1 MEHEKQ
7 KASKRLDLQG
17 IRGLAIAAVLLYHFY
32 PKQFPYGCLGVDQFF
47 VLSGFLMCLLLKRAE
62 NESPYSLITLFYYR
76 RFKRLLP
83 LYLLVI
89 LLSLLF
95 FYNFFP
101 ITTTETNRSSA
112 VRALLFVSNWP
123 NPVKL
128 AYNAMNERT
137 GDIFAHTWSLSVEIQ
152 FYFLVPVIFLIG
164 KVMPTRFQIL
174 YFAIIGTISYS
185 YFLISPRLIAKNS
198 VFARIWQFVAGML
211 VYLCTLLKNDHM
223 SCKNNQEEFEKL
235 LDTKMVEENKAAKPK
250 PTSTTISKIFS
261 YFFLFCFLY
270 ITFFACHL
278 GSWVKPMITV
288 VTGCLMMVSEDNEF
302 LSNKFLAYLGDI
314 SYSLYLIHWS
324 IEQYW
329 WFTTHGDPNY
339 KIQAILVSI
348 CLAIIV
354 FETFE
359 KWYLKI
365 SSTSLGILILALF
378 VLNVLLIEKDQ
389 VFELIGGDSYDAQ
402 QANYKWNTHTVQN
415 LYSPTCNYESKDSPF
430 GWCRHTMQKFV
441 NNVKHK
447 MFILNA
453 LPEIN
458 RSIVMKIAPM
468 LKNGTDPV
476 VIDKMLINAT
486 SNSLS
491 RKRYAQLEKD
501 CGGKC
506 ELVDYKSVFYNI
518 STGTYRFFDTNGFS
532 YLSVFS
538 QLTPLGLDRVRHIW
552 TGICNSL

>member
-430 GWCRHTMQKFV
+430 GWCRHTG
-441 NNVKHK
+441 
-447 MFILNA
+447 LNKTGKY
-453 LPEIN
+453 
-458 RSIVMKIAPM
+458 KIAIIGNSFAANNANLFFEECSHKANIILQGASGACEPLYQFFHKGETYKTD
-468 LKNGTDPV
+468 LKDFEQRIENEKPDFLF
-476 VIDKMLINAT
+476 VITKVIVTND
-486 SNSLS
+486 
-491 RKRYAQLEKD
+491 
-501 CGGKC
+501 
-506 ELVDYKSVFYNI
+506 ELPKNVTF
-518 STGTYRFFDTNGFS
+518 
-532 YLSVFS
+532 
-538 QLTPLGLDRVRHIW
+538 
-552 TGICNSL
+552 